1 MPKVRLHKR
10 RKYREFSRID
20 KHFIKDNKM
29 KNLFFFRNGMRINGR
44 NVSFLQLA
52 FLSFVY
58 DLEFFTATYLMKQFG
73 ISRVAL
79 MKNYI
84 HPAVQAG
91 HMHVLISSK
100 PKEVEHLEDVMF
112 EGEYIPKSIKR
123 YSLTQKGRMVVAYF
137 NKRFDKVDVSEL
149 P

>member
-10 RKYREFSRID
+10 RKYREFSRLD

-91 HMHVLISSK
+91 HMHVLISNK

>member
-1 MPKVRLHKR
+1 VYKR
-10 RKYREFSRID
+10 
-20 KHFIKDNKM
+20 
-29 KNLFFFRNGMRINGR
+29 
-44 NVSFLQLA
+44 Q
-52 FLSFVY
+52 
-58 DLEFFTATYLMKQFG
+58 
-73 ISRVAL
+73 
-79 MKNYI
+79 
-84 HPAVQAG
+84 
-91 HMHVLISSK
+91 LISNK